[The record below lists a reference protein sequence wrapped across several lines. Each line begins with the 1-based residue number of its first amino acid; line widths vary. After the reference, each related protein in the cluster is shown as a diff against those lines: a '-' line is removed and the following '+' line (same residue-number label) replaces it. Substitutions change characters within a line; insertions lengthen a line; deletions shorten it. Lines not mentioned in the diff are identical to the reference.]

1 MFLHSDSFVRNSVLY
16 KVPIEQAATLG
27 AAMEVGDTGP
37 RKNVLKSAKGQAA
50 THGPTASAAL
60 AVAHSGRRRSVSKAV
75 TGGAECDGIVFICF
89 LCVQKI
95 EILLESF
102 L

>member
-1 MFLHSDSFVRNSVLY
+1 
-16 KVPIEQAATLG
+16 
-27 AAMEVGDTGP
+27 MEVVDTGP
-37 RKNVLKSAKGQAA
+37 RKNVSKSAKGQAA
-50 THGPTASAAL
+50 THGPTAF
-60 AVAHSGRRRSVSKAV
+60 VAKTVLHSGRRRSVSKAV
-75 TGGAECDGIVFICF
+75 TGGAECDGVVSICF